1 MGKQIRFISE
11 GIEVYGY
18 MAYPGRKAAGLII
31 LHEWWGLN
39 DQIKATVDAFAKGG
53 FVTFAPDFYKG
64 KVATTQEEAGELM
77 NDMFQNRLKEVEDI
91 FRASV
96 SFLRNQTKVEP
107 KKIGV
112 TGFCC
117 GGTLALYLPSVFPD
131 SVDAIVPFYGLPQLA
146 PIKAE
151 NIKCPTLFILAGKD
165 EFVNNDDVLEL
176 AKKIWKNGV
185 ELQIKI
191 YPGASHAFMNDKRP
205 EVYHKE
211 YAKDA
216 TKLMF
221 GFLKTHLI
229 EKAKKEKQKE
239 KPKKKK

>member
-1 MGKQIRFISE
+1 MGKQVKFISE
-11 GIEVYGY
+11 GIEVTGY
-18 MAYPGRKAAGLII
+18 MAYPGRKSAALII

-39 DQIKATVDAFAKGG
+39 DQIKGTVDALAKSG

-64 KVATTQEEAGELM
+64 KVATTQEEAANLM
-77 NDMFQNRLKEVEDI
+77 TDMFQNRLKEVEDI

-96 SFLRNQTKVEP
+96 VFLRNQTKVEP

-117 GGTLALYLPSVFPD
+117 GGTLAMYLPSVFPD
-131 SVDAIVPFYGLPQLA
+131 LVDATMPFYGLPQLA
-146 PIKAE
+146 PVKAE
-151 NIKCPTLFILAGKD
+151 NIKCPTFFILAEKD

-176 AKKIWKNGV
+176 AKKVWKNGV
-185 ELQIKI
+185 EVQIKI
-191 YPGASHAFMNDKRP
+191 YAGAHHAFMNEKRP

-216 TKLMF
+216 TKLMVNF
-221 GFLKTHLI
+221 FKTHLI
-229 EKAKKEKQKE
+229 EKEKKQR
-239 KPKKKK
+239 KKSK

>member
-1 MGKQIRFISE
+1 MGKQIKFISD
-11 GIEVYGY
+11 GIEVTGY
-18 MAYPGRKAAGLII
+18 MAYPGRKAAALVI

-39 DQIKATVDAFAKGG
+39 EQIKATVDALAKGG

-64 KVATTQEEAGELM
+64 KVATTPEEAGQLM
-77 NDMFQNRLKEVEDI
+77 TDMFQNRLKEVEDI
-91 FRASV
+91 FRASI

-117 GGTLALYLPSVFPD
+117 GGTLAMYLPSVFPD
-131 SVDAIVPFYGLPQLA
+131 LVDAAVPFYGLPQLA

-151 NIKCPTLFILAGKD
+151 NIKIPIFFILAEKD

-176 AKKIWKNGV
+176 AKKVWRNGQ

-191 YPGASHAFMNDKRP
+191 YPGAHHAFMNEKRP

-216 TKLMF
+216 TKLML
-221 GFLKTHLI
+221 GFFKTHLV
-229 EKAKKEKQKE
+229 EKAKKEKSKG
-239 KPKKKK
+239 KK